1 MSKKSQKLLQKLIK
15 EILEERSRKVKR
27 SKRVLYHINKR
38 PARPQPKKDL
48 LKVWDRNAIDPDTGE
63 RTGDMVPVADTDNW
77 ERYWL
82 KQPVKSGVFLTP
94 NPVDIAM
101 NHGRGGNVY
110 AYKVPEW
117 VINKSGGMHR
127 YDRGSEVLI
136 PEDVWNEAGEE
147 IEFLGKT
154 MSRTELANKTWKEQ
168 TDFGRGLTR
177 SKSSSYSSWMTD
189 DEKAKAAERAEQGR
203 LGRSISGLL
212 NTKHPEAAVKMM
224 KADEKREVISYLENK
239 LKAKPRRFEKTPGE
253 RKGLVIPP
261 IPPGLDKKEEELLA
275 LLKKHLKENTVREFI
290 TLILNEDR
298 YQQGQR

>member
-1 MSKKSQKLLQKLIK
+1 MKNVSRHLLQKLIR
-15 EILEERSRKVKR
+15 EALEERSRKSKR

-48 LKVWDRNAIDPDTGE
+48 LKVWDRNVIDPETGE
-63 RTGDMVPVADTDNW
+63 RTGGMVSVSGTDNW

-101 NHGRGGNVY
+101 NHGRSGNVY

-127 YDRGSEVLI
+127 YDRGSEVLV

-147 IEFLGKT
+147 IEFLGKA
-154 MSRTELANKTWKEQ
+154 MSRKELDNKTWKEQ
-168 TDFGRGLTR
+168 QNFGRGIGR
-177 SKSSSYSSWMTD
+177 RVDYRSWMTD
-189 DEKAKAAERAEQGR
+189 EEKAAKAARAEQGR
-203 LGRSISGLL
+203 LGRSVAGLL

-224 KADEKREVISYLENK
+224 KADEQREAIAYLEDK

-253 RKGLVIPP
+253 RKGLAIPS
-261 IPPGLDKKEEELLA
+261 IAPGLDKKEEEILA
-275 LLKKHLKENTVREFI
+275 LLRKHLKENTVREFI
-290 TLILNEDR
+290 ALILNEDR
-298 YQQGQR
+298 YHRGKR

>member
-1 MSKKSQKLLQKLIK
+1 MKNVNRKLLQKLIR
-15 EILEERSRKVKR
+15 ETLEERSRKSKR

-48 LKVWDRNAIDPDTGE
+48 LKVWDRNVIDPETGE
-63 RTGDMVPVADTDNW
+63 RTGDMVSVAGTDNW

-101 NHGRGGNVY
+101 NHGRSGNVY

-147 IEFLGKT
+147 IEFLGKA
-154 MSRTELANKTWKEQ
+154 MSRKELDNKTWKEQ
-168 TDFGRGLTR
+168 QNFGRGLTR
-177 SKSSSYSSWMTD
+177 SKAASYRSWMTD
-189 DEKAKAAERAEQGR
+189 EEKAKAAERSEQGR
-203 LGRSISGLL
+203 LSRSVAGLL

-224 KADEKREVISYLENK
+224 KADEKREAIAYLEDK
-239 LKAKPRRFEKTPGE
+239 LKAKPRRFERIPGE
-253 RKGLVIPP
+253 RKGMAIPA
-261 IPPGLDKKEEELLA
+261 IAPGLDKKEAEVLA

-290 TLILNEDR
+290 ALILNEDR
-298 YQQGQR
+298 YQRGQR